1 MVDLEGTGRRNLQL
15 RAYARSH
22 PPSLRAY
29 ARSHPPTSL
38 GFVASAQFFFSTKMS
53 KVRKGEN
60 EEEDDDENQRVQI
73 PDHLI
78 RVLDGLA
85 QEDDDLELDQAAVSL
100 TACIGKGRH
109 IKACQFLPLLN
120 RKPQPLNPTPKP

>member
-1 MVDLEGTGRRNLQL
+1 
-15 RAYARSH
+15 
-22 PPSLRAY
+22 
-29 ARSHPPTSL
+29 
-38 GFVASAQFFFSTKMS
+38 MS
-53 KVRKGEN
+53 KVRKKGDDEN
-60 EEEDDDENQRVQI
+60 EEEEDDDENQRVHI

-85 QEDDDLELDQAAVSL
+85 QEDDDLELDQAAFSL
-100 TACIGKGRH
+100 TACIGKGRL

>member
-1 MVDLEGTGRRNLQL
+1 MVTKRLN
-15 RAYARSH
+15 S
-22 PPSLRAY
+22 
-29 ARSHPPTSL
+29 
-38 GFVASAQFFFSTKMS
+38 GFVPWMFNTNSPLKMS
-53 KVRKGEN
+53 KVRKKGDDEN
-60 EEEDDDENQRVQI
+60 EEEEDDDENQRVHI

-85 QEDDDLELDQAAVSL
+85 QEDDDLELDQAAFSL
-100 TACIGKGRH
+100 TACIGKGRL